1 MLYCFN
7 ENVGTTADGSS
18 PTTFDLLGPSNPQL
32 NAGRLEHVLKC
43 LQLLHRFARMKG
55 VHGWSTHSGSF

>member
-1 MLYCFN
+1 MLYSLN
-7 ENVGTTADGSS
+7 ENVGTTDGSL
-18 PTTFDLLGPSNPQL
+18 PATFDLLDPSNPQS